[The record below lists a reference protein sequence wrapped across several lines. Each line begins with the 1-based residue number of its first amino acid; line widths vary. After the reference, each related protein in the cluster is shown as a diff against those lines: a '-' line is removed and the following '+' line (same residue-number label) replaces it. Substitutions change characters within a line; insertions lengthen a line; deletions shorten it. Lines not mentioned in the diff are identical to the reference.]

1 MDEIR
6 DDEVRFTMR
15 MEKELYELLKDSA
28 KENRRSIAKELE
40 YITDLHLRA
49 HSRSV
54 PLPEE
59 LNLKLIEF
67 IQENFK
73 KAKSE

>member
-59 LNLKLIEF
+59 LNQKFIEF
-67 IQENFK
+67 VEEYFK
-73 KAKSE
+73 KKSE